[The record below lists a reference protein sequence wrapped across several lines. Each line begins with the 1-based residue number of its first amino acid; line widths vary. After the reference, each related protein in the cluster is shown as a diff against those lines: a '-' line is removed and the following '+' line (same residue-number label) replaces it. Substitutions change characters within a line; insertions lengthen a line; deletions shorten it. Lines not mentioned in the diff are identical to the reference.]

1 MGSRFQDDTGVP
13 RHWEEMNFER
23 PRASSGEKGEKGR
36 AMETVQK
43 RLTEKVEPMGDEPCS
58 RKQRHRRFKR

>member
-1 MGSRFQDDTGVP
+1 
-13 RHWEEMNFER
+13 MNFER

-43 RLTEKVEPMGDEPCS
+43 RLTEKVEPTGEEACS
-58 RKQRHRRFKR
+58 RKQRNRRFKR